1 MRHYV
6 SVVDSGPAIDTRPA
20 EPGGTSERGAALTL
34 IGVVCGSRAPAPA
47 AAAGVSLQVQPGQS
61 VALLSQPG
69 TAAADLVHVIGA
81 VQRPRSGHVFVD
93 DLAVHRLR
101 GLELDRYRSSRG
113 LLSTRWPLLP
123 SLSVTDNVLAAG
135 LSRRVDAATRER
147 AAWLLS
153 MTGAADIAAGP
164 VRALTAEQQWRI
176 LIARALVQSP
186 KLVLAED
193 PTPDLDP
200 SSATKILDLLMEVH
214 ALLGFTLLSS
224 ISRVASA
231 TRYQRLVSMRDGAV
245 IEDQLIAGDDV
256 WTRGRVDRIG

>member
-153 MTGAADIAAGP
+153 MTGAADIAARP

-193 PTPDLDP
+193 PTPGLDP
-200 SSATKILDLLMEVH
+200 RGAAAVLDLLMEVH
-214 ALLGFTLLSS
+214 ALLGFTLVLGV
-224 ISRVASA
+224 SRIATA
-231 TRYQRLVSMRDGAV
+231 TRCQRLVTMHDGV
-245 IEDQLIAGDDV
+245 IIEDELIAGDDV
-256 WTRGRVDRIG
+256 WTRGRIDRIG